1 MKELSIFVDES
12 GDFGTFKPHSPFYLF
27 TMVFHE
33 QDKPITSQI
42 ENLDRHIREMGLPE
56 CHCFHA
62 GPIIRREEDYSNFT
76 IQQRRKCL
84 NAITALARHS
94 NITYKNFVVE
104 KKKGQD
110 PLELNKTLS
119 KKLHE
124 FLTENKI
131 FFEAFRKIIVYYDNG
146 QVELNKILASIFSIS
161 LANIEFRKVSPI
173 NYKLFQVADLLCTMK
188 LIDIKFERGIQ
199 SASEQKFFGSTRD
212 LKKNYL
218 NPLSKLKFDE

>member
-12 GDFGTFKPHSPFYLF
+12 GDFGAFKAHSPFYLF

-33 QDKPITSQI
+33 QDKSTTSQI
-42 ENLDRHIREMGLPE
+42 ENLDRHIREIGLPE

-76 IQQRRKCL
+76 IQQRRRCL
-84 NAITALARHS
+84 NAITTLAKHS
-94 NITYKNFVVE
+94 NITYKTFVAE

-119 KKLHE
+119 KQLHE
-124 FLTENKI
+124 FLNENKNY
-131 FFEAFRKIIVYYDNG
+131 FEAFRKIIVYYDKG
-146 QVELNKILASIFSIS
+146 QIELNKVLASIFGIS
-161 LANIEFRKVSPI
+161 LDNVEFRKVSPI
-173 NYKLFQVADLLCTMK
+173 NYKLFQVADLLCTME
-188 LIDIKFERGIQ
+188 LIDIKFERGMQ
-199 SASEQKFFGSTRD
+199 SSSEQGFFGSLRD

-218 NPLSKLKFDE
+218 KPLSKLRFDE